1 MHSHITSKL
10 QMWLSIFFQTRH
22 YFARDEASN
31 DIFLESQRISLSC
44 PHAIEIQDAVIDTV
58 E

>member
-1 MHSHITSKL
+1 
-10 QMWLSIFFQTRH
+10 MWLNIFFQTRH

-31 DIFLESQRISLSC
+31 DIFLGSQGLSLSR